1 MRDGGKGDLRR
12 PLVVSEEEFT
22 NSWDRIFGKKKTME
36 DFVDEAMKEEYAKI
50 TEEIKE
56 EIKDAKAK

>member
-36 DFVDEAMKEEYAKI
+36 DFVDEAMKEEYSKI
-50 TEEIKE
+50 TEDIKNE
-56 EIKDAKAK
+56 AV